1 MRKYG
6 FTIVELLIVIVVIG
20 VLATIS
26 AVTYG
31 GISTAAK
38 NTARINELVQ
48 WQKLFEVYRAQ
59 YGQLPPQLVTDQ
71 SYCLGKGFPT
81 GAGGLARCRDVN
93 STTTGYP
100 QSDADALMTEL
111 STIASLPSGDRAAIS
126 GVAGPYVTVQSSQIR
141 LMGAF
146 YGMECPKPAVHNW
159 TNANSTIT
167 LCNIVIAR

>member
-6 FTIVELLIVIVVIG
+6 LTIVELLIVIVVIG

-26 AVTYG
+26 VVAYG

-126 GVAGPYVTVQSSQIR
+126 GVAGPYATVRS
-141 LMGAF
+141 
-146 YGMECPKPAVHNW
+146 YGLFLVGIFHGTECPRPSKHDW
-159 TNANSTIT
+159 TNANGTVT
-167 LCNIVIAR
+167 LCSISIAR